1 MPILVEHAFQNYINK
16 TPIIDARGVL
26 RIEEKNKNKK
36 RRKIRGRALGQKS
49 IFGDPAKSTLIAT
62 PDKVF
67 LC

>member
-36 RRKIRGRALGQKS
+36 EEK
-49 IFGDPAKSTLIAT
+49 
-62 PDKVF
+62 
-67 LC
+67 